1 MSKTVLI
8 VDDDPTQRRLMQAV
22 LEREG
27 FAVAQADG
35 GESAVDRIASG
46 LIPDVVILDLVMPRM
61 SGIECLKEM
70 RAHGLTAPVVVL
82 TATGGV
88 DVVVQAMQAGAQDF
102 FIKPASPERIIVSI
116 RNALQMG
123 QLTKEVT
130 RLSKRAQGHVSFDD
144 IVGNAPPTRTLKAL
158 AERGAKSQI
167 PILIL
172 GESGVGKELIARAD
186 PRRQ

>member
-1 MSKTVLI
+1 M
-8 VDDDPTQRRLMQAV
+8 
-22 LEREG
+22 
-27 FAVAQADG
+27 
-35 GESAVDRIASG
+35 DRIASG

-144 IVGNAPPTRTLKAL
+144 IVGNASPHPH
-158 AERGAKSQI
+158 AEGPGRARGEVAD
-167 PILIL
+167 PHP
-172 GESGVGKELIARAD
+172 D
-186 PRRQ
+186 PRRKRGRQGADRAGHPRRQPSARASPSWR

>member
-35 GESAVDRIASG
+35 GEAAVGRIASG

-61 SGIECLKEM
+61 SGIETLKAM
-70 RAHGLTAPVVVL
+70 REHGLGAPVVVL

-88 DVVVQAMQAGAQDF
+88 DTVVVQAMQAGANDF
-102 FIKPASPERIIVSI
+102 FIKPASAGTDHRLHPQRPADGPADQEVVSRLKKRAHWQRHALMIIVGSSSQPM
-116 RNALQMG
+116 RM
-123 QLTKEVT
+123 V
-130 RLSKRAQGHVSFDD
+130 
-144 IVGNAPPTRTLKAL
+144 KAL
-158 AERGAKSQI
+158 GGAG
-167 PILIL
+167 
-172 GESGVGKELIARAD
+172 GEIARS
-186 PRRQ
+186 RC